1 MKIELNTNRNQT
13 MKKLTFLLFIAGNLI
28 AQQNRLTL
36 EESVEIGLKNSKLIK
51 ISESKVLST
60 DAKVNEFTSQ
70 MLPKV
75 SFGAGFTYLNLSNPT
90 ELTIG
95 SVPIKVVN
103 PFGSYGFNLS
113 IQQPIFTGF
122 RLSSSINA
130 AKFNHL
136 ATSVEHL
143 KTINNKALDIHTA
156 FWNLYKAEKSVE
168 LVNEN
173 FSSLKNHLKQTKE
186 FLDNGLVTVNDYLKF
201 KVQLSNMELELIDAE
216 NRMDIARALFNR
228 ALGFNLSEKT
238 TIEINLHLTNPLS
251 LEYDELL
258 TEALMNRE
266 ELNIIDYR
274 IKAGEEQITAT
285 YSSRWPKLYAS
296 GTFFLSNINAETFS
310 IKDQRLQLWFV
321 GLYMNWNFWDW
332 GYTSSKSD
340 QARQNVIQSKEALE
354 ILKEQIELEV
364 FSSYLILQ
372 SELEKIEISKLA
384 VESAEENYRITED
397 KYQYQLATSND
408 LIDAEVELLNAKTKL
423 SFAQADYQLA
433 KVKLDLSVGRKV
445 Y

>member
-1 MKIELNTNRNQT
+1 
-13 MKKLTFLLFIAGNLI
+13 
-28 AQQNRLTL
+28 
-36 EESVEIGLKNSKLIK
+36 
-51 ISESKVLST
+51 VL
-60 DAKVNEFTSQ
+60 
-70 MLPKV
+70 
-75 SFGAGFTYLNLSNPT
+75 
-90 ELTIG
+90 
-95 SVPIKVVN
+95 
-103 PFGSYGFNLS
+103 
-113 IQQPIFTGF
+113 
-122 RLSSSINA
+122 
-130 AKFNHL
+130 
-136 ATSVEHL
+136 
-143 KTINNKALDIHTA
+143 
-156 FWNLYKAEKSVE
+156 
-168 LVNEN
+168 
-173 FSSLKNHLKQTKE
+173 
-186 FLDNGLVTVNDYLKF
+186 
-201 KVQLSNMELELIDAE
+201 LSNMELELIDAE

-238 TIEINLHLTNPLS
+238 SIEINLNLTNPLS
-251 LEYDELL
+251 MEYDELL
-258 TEALMNRE
+258 TEAFMNRE

-340 QARQNVIQSKEALE
+340 QAKQNVIQSKEALE

-408 LIDAEVELLNAKTKL
+408 LIDAETELLNAKTKL